1 MSDPQSIIPTLTP
14 DESVVVSLA
23 LVSYETFADRHGMT
37 NARNVAEDVGCRL
50 QRAREGVACCRS
62 A

>member
-1 MSDPQSIIPTLTP
+1 MSDPQSIILTLTP

-50 QRAREGVACCRS
+50 QRAREGIA
-62 A
+62 